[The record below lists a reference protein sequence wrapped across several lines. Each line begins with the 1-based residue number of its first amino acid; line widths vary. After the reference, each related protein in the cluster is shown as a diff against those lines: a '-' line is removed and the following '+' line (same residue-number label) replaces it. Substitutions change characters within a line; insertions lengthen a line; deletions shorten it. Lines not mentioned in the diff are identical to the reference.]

1 MKWNGHLRII
11 LAVLFPCL
19 FLFLLIVISAV
30 FYCYIRT
37 KRVRIRQK
45 SHEESVEIGDFE
57 YAEVEEEELV
67 VFAGGEHLRIQD
79 ILNAPGEVVA
89 KSSYGTF
96 YRASIKR
103 TADGDGSTVMLLRFL
118 RPVCIGL
125 SEEIRPAIRVIGLVR
140 HPNLVPLR
148 SLYVGPRGEKLFVY
162 PFYNAGNLAQFLKGE
177 SRESKLSNRWE
188 VIYNISVGIAK
199 GLDHLHNGLHKP
211 LIHGNLKSKNVML
224 DYDLQ
229 PRLSDFGL
237 HLLLRPVA
245 AQGMFEALTVEGYKA
260 PELIKIKEAS
270 METDIY
276 SLGII
281 LLEML
286 TRKEPTSCR
295 LLVLNQKMSDV
306 FSSELIS
313 ERKDQ
318 SSNIEALLRR
328 FYQLAMAC
336 CSPLPALR
344 PDIRQVIRKLEEIGQ

>member
-1 MKWNGHLRII
+1 MKWSRHLRII
-11 LAVLFPCL
+11 LAVLFP
-19 FLFLLIVISAV
+19 FLFLLLVITTLY
-30 FYCYIRT
+30 YCYIRT
-37 KRVRIRQK
+37 KRVLIRQTSHGK
-45 SHEESVEIGDFE
+45 SLERGDFE
-57 YAEVEEEELV
+57 CTEAEEEELV

-96 YRASIKR
+96 YRATLKR
-103 TADGDGSTVMLLRFL
+103 NSDGDGSAVMLLRFL
-118 RPVCIGL
+118 RPVCIGR
-125 SEEIRPAIRVIGLVR
+125 SEEIRPAIRLIGLVQ

-162 PFYNAGNLAQFLKGE
+162 PFYSAGNLAQFLKGE
-177 SRESKLSNRWE
+177 SPESKLSNRWE
-188 VIYNISVGIAK
+188 VIYNISLGIAR
-199 GLDHLHNGLHKP
+199 GLGHLHNGLQKP

-229 PRLSDFGL
+229 PRLSDFSL
-237 HLLLRPVA
+237 YLLLRPVA

-260 PELIKIKEAS
+260 PELIKIKEAR

-281 LLEML
+281 FLEML

-306 FSSELIS
+306 FSSVLIS

-318 SSNIEALLRR
+318 SFNMEAILRR

-336 CSPLPALR
+336 CSPSPSLR
-344 PDIRQVIRKLEEIGQ
+344 PDIKQVIKNLEEIEQ